1 MQIRLSPSMR
11 SITISTSH
19 GLLDLMRLKVAARH
33 FSYRTV
39 FHTVLILAFLLPFVF
54 ILTAIMTLEGFNKCS
69 SLDCLGRRLGPRL
82 LGRGNDGSMRLVRDL
97 YVMLDKVNSEEA
109 PLDLKVPETFDEFI
123 WDMKNNDYDLRSFA
137 FKLKATNL
145 KSNFT
150 LWRLGTLPPGLI
162 AFKGHVH
169 PIDPSWHLLGLG
181 YQEKTD
187 ISSVEQAAVI
197 HYNGQSKPWLEIG
210 FKHLQPFWTKYVN
223 YSNEFLRNCHIM
235 EPQL

>member
-1 MQIRLSPSMR
+1 MKINTCLL
-11 SITISTSH
+11 I
-19 GLLDLMRLKVAARH
+19 GLRIKSLVEKACD
-33 FSYRTV
+33 SYFV
-39 FHTVLILAFLLPFVF
+39 MSKILLVLV
-54 ILTAIMTLEGFNKCS
+54 S
-69 SLDCLGRRLGPRL
+69 SLVDYRKYLQSSLYIFLHLNVTDELSL
-82 LGRGNDGSMRLVRDL
+82 LIFMQ
-97 YVMLDKVNSEEA
+97 
-109 PLDLKVPETFDEFI
+109 
-123 WDMKNNDYDLRSFA
+123 
-137 FKLKATNL
+137 NL

-210 FKHLQPFWTKYVN
+210 FKHLQQFWTRHVN
-223 YSNEFLRNCHIM
+223 YSNEFIRNCHIM